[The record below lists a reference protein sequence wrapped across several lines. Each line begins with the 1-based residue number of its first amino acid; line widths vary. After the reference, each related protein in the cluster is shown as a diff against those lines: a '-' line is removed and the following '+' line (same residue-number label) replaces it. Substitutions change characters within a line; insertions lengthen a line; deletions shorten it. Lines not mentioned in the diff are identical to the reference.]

1 MLQFLGLEMPMLLM
15 ALSAVFTFGA
25 VILALK
31 LFKNKLPVDGG
42 RDFAFNGKLSKGK
55 QRGAGIVF
63 ICVFIISSLIFI
75 KPSVEL
81 GMYYALIFLGMLSGY
96 LDDASKVPWG
106 EYKKGAIDLVI
117 CLLTS
122 AAFVWKNPE
131 LLSVNFGFFDLKLH
145 WAVFLV
151 ISTVFLWMM
160 INATNCSDG
169 IDGFC
174 GSLSVNSIVFIILMA
189 GALGTGET
197 TKITSLG
204 AIMIFAIIAYLWYNA
219 EPSTMMMGD
228 AGSRAIGLFLGILVL
243 KSGNIL
249 FAVPLCFVLLLD
261 GLIGIFKVSVT
272 RFLKIKVLK
281 NIRTPL
287 HDHFRKNKG
296 WSNTQTIYRL
306 NIIQALISF
315 VTLMLV
321 KM

>member
-1 MLQFLGLEMPMLLM
+1 MLQYLGFEMPGVLL

-55 QRGAGIVF
+55 RRGAGIVF
-63 ICVFIISSLIFI
+63 ICVFILSSLIFI
-75 KPSVEL
+75 KPSIEL
-81 GMYYALIFLGMLSGY
+81 GMYYAVIFLGMLSGY

-106 EYKKGAIDLVI
+106 EYKKGIIDLVI

-122 AAFVWKNPE
+122 GAFVWRNPQ
-131 LLSVNFGFFDLKLH
+131 LCSVDLGFYELKLH
-145 WAVFLV
+145 WGIFLA

-174 GSLSVNSIVFIILMA
+174 GSLSVNSIIFISLA
-189 GALGTGET
+189 AAALGMSSQ
-197 TKITSLG
+197 ITSLSV
-204 AIMIFAIIAYLWYNA
+204 IMIFAIIAYLWYNA

-228 AGSRAIGLFLGILVL
+228 AGSRAIGLFLGILIL

-249 FAVPLCFVLLLD
+249 LSIPLCFILLLD

-272 RFLKIKVLK
+272 RFLKIKILK

-296 WSNTQTIYRL
+296 WSNSQTIYRL
-306 NIIQALISF
+306 NIIQGLISF
-315 VTLMLV
+315 AVLMLI

>member
-1 MLQFLGLEMPMLLM
+1 MLSSLLHSN
-15 ALSAVFTFGA
+15 LQIILAVLCSFGG
-25 VILALK
+25 VIAALK

-42 RDFAFNGKLSKGK
+42 RDFAFNGKLSAGK

-63 ICVFIISSLIFI
+63 ICVFIFVSLLF
-75 KPSVEL
+75 VEITIENIL
-81 GMYYALIFLGMLSGY
+81 YYIMVFLAMLSGY
-96 LDDASKVPWG
+96 LDDKSEKPWG

-122 AAFVWKNPE
+122 AAFIWQNNGVFS
-131 LLSVNFGFFDLKLH
+131 LSVGFFELKLH
-145 WAVFLV
+145 WAVFLL

-174 GSLSVNSIVFIILMA
+174 GSLSINSIIFIAIASSIIGKNSAMSILSVIMVF
-189 GALGTGET
+189 
-197 TKITSLG
+197 S
-204 AIMIFAIIAYLWYNA
+204 IMAYLWFNA

-228 AGSRAIGLFLGILVL
+228 AGSRAIGLFLGVMLL

-249 FAVPLCFVLLLD
+249 LAIPLCFVLLLD

-287 HDHFRKNKG
+287 HDHFRKNMG
-296 WSNTQTIYRL
+296 WSNSQTIYRL
-306 NIIQALISF
+306 NIVQGVISF
-315 VTLMLV
+315 CALMLI

>member
-1 MLQFLGLEMPMLLM
+1 MLESLEFVKPEWLMP
-15 ALSAVFTFGA
+15 AAAVFTFVA
-25 VILALK
+25 VILSLK
-31 LFKNKLPVDGG
+31 LFKSKLPVDGG

-63 ICVFIISSLIFI
+63 IIVFILSSLIFI
-75 KPSVEL
+75 KPTTEL
-81 GMYYALIFLGMLSGY
+81 EMYYAVIFLGMLSGY

-122 AAFVWKNPE
+122 GAFVWKNQD
-131 LLSVNFGFFDLKLH
+131 LLSVDLGFYDLKLP
-145 WAVFLV
+145 WYVFLA

-174 GSLSVNSIVFIILMA
+174 GSLWVNSIIFILLRA
-189 GALGTGET
+189 GALGTGGEI
-197 TKITSLG
+197 KLLG

-228 AGSRAIGLFLGILVL
+228 AGSRAIGLFLGIIVL

-249 FAVPLCFVLLLD
+249 LAIPLCFILLLD

-272 RFLKIKVLK
+272 RFLKIKILK

-287 HDHFRKNKG
+287 HDHFRKNKE

-306 NIIQALISF
+306 NIIQAVISF
-315 VTLMLV
+315 AVYMVVRALA
-321 KM
+321 

>member
-1 MLQFLGLEMPMLLM
+1 MLEYLGIEMPMLML
-15 ALSAVFTFGA
+15 AISAAFTFGA
-25 VILALK
+25 VILSLK
-31 LFKNKLPVDGG
+31 LFKSKLPVDGG

-63 ICVFIISSLIFI
+63 ICVFILASLLFI
-75 KPSVEL
+75 KPSIEL
-81 GMYYALIFLGMLSGY
+81 GMYYAVIFLGMLSGY

-122 AAFVWKNPE
+122 GAFVWKNPD
-131 LLSVNFGFFDLKLH
+131 LLSLFGFKLP
-145 WAVFLV
+145 WYVFL
-151 ISTVFLWMM
+151 IGSTVFLWMM

-174 GSLSVNSIVFIILMA
+174 GSLSVNSTIFIAIA
-189 GALGTGET
+189 CAALGMSSE
-197 TKITSLG
+197 ITALSVV
-204 AIMIFAIIAYLWYNA
+204 MIFAIIAYLWYNA

-228 AGSRAIGLFLGILVL
+228 AGSRAIGLFLGIIVL

-249 FAVPLCFVLLLD
+249 LAIPFCFILLLD

-272 RFLKIKVLK
+272 RFLKIKILK

-287 HDHFRKNKG
+287 HDHFRKNKS
-296 WSNTQTIYRL
+296 WSNSQTIYRL

-315 VTLMLV
+315 CTLMVL
-321 KM
+321 KTLK

>member
-1 MLQFLGLEMPMLLM
+1 ML
-15 ALSAVFTFGA
+15 LSAVFTFGA
-25 VILALK
+25 VILSLK

-42 RDFAFNGKLSKGK
+42 RDFAFNGKLSAGK

-63 ICVFIISSLIFI
+63 ICVFILSSLLFV
-75 KPSVEL
+75 KPTIETA
-81 GMYYALIFLGMLSGY
+81 MYYAVIFLGMLSGY

-122 AAFVWKNPE
+122 GAFVWQNPE
-131 LLSVNFGFFDLKLH
+131 MLTLNFGFFSFKLH
-145 WAVFLV
+145 WAIFLAV
-151 ISTVFLWMM
+151 STVFLWMM

-174 GSLSVNSIVFIILMA
+174 GSLSVNSIIFIALAA
-189 GALGTGET
+189 GALGTGAQI
-197 TKITSLG
+197 KQLSV
-204 AIMIFAIIAYLWYNA
+204 IMIFAIIAYLWYNA

-228 AGSRAIGLFLGILVL
+228 AGSRAIGLFLGILIL

-249 FAVPLCFVLLLD
+249 LAVPLCFILLLD

-306 NIIQALISF
+306 NIIQGLISF
-315 VTLMLV
+315 CTLLLI
-321 KM
+321 KL

>member
-1 MLQFLGLEMPMLLM
+1 MLEYLGIEMPMLML
-15 ALSAVFTFGA
+15 ALAAAFTFGA
-25 VILALK
+25 VILSLK
-31 LFKNKLPVDGG
+31 LFKSKLPVDGG

-63 ICVFIISSLIFI
+63 ICVFIISSLLFI

-81 GMYYALIFLGMLSGY
+81 GMYYAVIFLGMLSGY

-122 AAFVWKNPE
+122 GAFIWKNPD
-131 LLSVNFGFFDLKLH
+131 LLSLFGFNLP
-145 WAVFLV
+145 WYVFLA

-174 GSLSVNSIVFIILMA
+174 GSLSVNSTIFIA
-189 GALGTGET
+189 VACAVLGMSSE
-197 TKITSLG
+197 ITNLSV
-204 AIMIFAIIAYLWYNA
+204 IMIFAIIAYLWYNA

-228 AGSRAIGLFLGILVL
+228 AGSRAIGLFLGIIIL

-249 FAVPLCFVLLLD
+249 LAVPFCFILLLD

-272 RFLKIKVLK
+272 RFLKIKILK

-296 WSNTQTIYRL
+296 WSNSQTIYRL

-315 VTLMLV
+315 CTLMVL
-321 KM
+321 KTLK

>member
-63 ICVFIISSLIFI
+63 ICVFILSSLIFI
-75 KPSVEL
+75 KPSIEL
-81 GMYYALIFLGMLSGY
+81 GMYYVLIFLGMLSGY

-106 EYKKGAIDLVI
+106 EYKKGAIDLAI

-122 AAFVWKNPE
+122 GAFVWKNPD
-131 LLSVNFGFFDLKLH
+131 LLSVNLGFFDLKLH
-145 WAVFLV
+145 WAVFLAV
-151 ISTVFLWMM
+151 STVFLWMM

-174 GSLSVNSIVFIILMA
+174 GSLSVNSIIFIILTA
-189 GALGTGET
+189 VALGTGEEI
-197 TKITSLG
+197 KSLG

-249 FAVPLCFVLLLD
+249 FAIPLCFILLLD

-287 HDHFRKNKG
+287 HDHFRKNKN

>member
-1 MLQFLGLEMPMLLM
+1 MLEYLGIEMPMLML
-15 ALSAVFTFGA
+15 AISAAFTFGA
-25 VILALK
+25 VILSLK
-31 LFKNKLPVDGG
+31 LFKSKLPVDGG

-63 ICVFIISSLIFI
+63 ICVFILASLLFI
-75 KPSVEL
+75 KPSIEL
-81 GMYYALIFLGMLSGY
+81 GMYYAVIFLGMLSGY

-106 EYKKGAIDLVI
+106 EYKKGAIDLII

-122 AAFVWKNPE
+122 GAFVWKNPD
-131 LLSVNFGFFDLKLH
+131 LLSLFGFKLP
-145 WAVFLV
+145 WYVFLA

-174 GSLSVNSIVFIILMA
+174 GSLSVNSTIFIAIA
-189 GALGTGET
+189 CAALGMSSE
-197 TKITSLG
+197 ITALSVV
-204 AIMIFAIIAYLWYNA
+204 MIFAIIAYLWYNA

-228 AGSRAIGLFLGILVL
+228 AGSRAIGLFLGIIVL

-249 FAVPLCFVLLLD
+249 LAIPFCFILLLD

-272 RFLKIKVLK
+272 RFLKIKILK

-287 HDHFRKNKG
+287 HDHFRKNKS
-296 WSNTQTIYRL
+296 WSNSQTIYRL

-315 VTLMLV
+315 CTLMVL
-321 KM
+321 KTLK

>member
-1 MLQFLGLEMPMLLM
+1 MLSSLLHSN
-15 ALSAVFTFGA
+15 LQIILAVLCSFGG
-25 VILALK
+25 VIAALK

-42 RDFAFNGKLSKGK
+42 RDFAFNGKLSAGK

-63 ICVFIISSLIFI
+63 ICVFILVSLLF
-75 KPSVEL
+75 VEITL
-81 GMYYALIFLGMLSGY
+81 ENILYYIMVFLAMLSGY
-96 LDDASKVPWG
+96 LDDKSEKPWG

-122 AAFVWKNPE
+122 AAFIWQNNGVFS
-131 LLSVNFGFFDLKLH
+131 LSVGSFELKLH

-174 GSLSVNSIVFIILMA
+174 GSLSINSIIFIAIASSLIGKNSAMSILSVIMVF
-189 GALGTGET
+189 
-197 TKITSLG
+197 S
-204 AIMIFAIIAYLWYNA
+204 IMAYLWFNA

-228 AGSRAIGLFLGILVL
+228 AGSRAIGLFLGIMLL

-249 FAVPLCFVLLLD
+249 LAIPLCFVLLLD

-287 HDHFRKNKG
+287 HDHFRKNMG
-296 WSNTQTIYRL
+296 WSNSQTIYRL
-306 NIIQALISF
+306 NIVQGVISF
-315 VTLMLV
+315 CALMLI

>member
-1 MLQFLGLEMPMLLM
+1 MLEYLGIEMPMLML
-15 ALSAVFTFGA
+15 AISAAFTFGA
-25 VILALK
+25 VILSLK
-31 LFKNKLPVDGG
+31 LFKSKLPVDGG

-81 GMYYALIFLGMLSGY
+81 GMYYAVIFLGMLSGY

-106 EYKKGAIDLVI
+106 EYKKGAIDLII

-122 AAFVWKNPE
+122 GAFVWKNPD
-131 LLSVNFGFFDLKLH
+131 LLSLFGFKLP
-145 WAVFLV
+145 WYVFLA

-174 GSLSVNSIVFIILMA
+174 GSLSVNSTIFIAIA
-189 GALGTGET
+189 CAALGMSSE
-197 TKITSLG
+197 ITALSVV
-204 AIMIFAIIAYLWYNA
+204 MIFAIIAYLWYNA

-228 AGSRAIGLFLGILVL
+228 AGSRAIGLFLGIIVL

-249 FAVPLCFVLLLD
+249 LAIPFCFILLLD

-272 RFLKIKVLK
+272 RFLKIKILK

-287 HDHFRKNKG
+287 HDHFRKNKS
-296 WSNTQTIYRL
+296 WSNSQTIYRL

-315 VTLMLV
+315 CTLMVL
-321 KM
+321 KTLK

>member
-1 MLQFLGLEMPMLLM
+1 MLEFLEIMKPELLM
-15 ALSAVFTFGA
+15 PIAAVFTFAA
-25 VILALK
+25 VILSLK
-31 LFKNKLPVDGG
+31 LFKSKLPVDGG

-63 ICVFIISSLIFI
+63 ICVFILASLIFVT
-75 KPSVEL
+75 PSVEL
-81 GMYYALIFLGMLSGY
+81 GMYYAVIFLGMLSGY

-106 EYKKGAIDLVI
+106 EYKKGAIDLII

-131 LLSVNFGFFDLKLH
+131 LLSVNLGFYNLKLH
-145 WAVFLV
+145 WAVFLAL
-151 ISTVFLWMM
+151 STVFLWMM

-174 GSLSVNSIVFIILMA
+174 GSLSVNSIIFIILTA
-189 GALGTGET
+189 GALGTGEDI
-197 TKITSLG
+197 KSLG
-204 AIMIFAIIAYLWYNA
+204 VIMIFAIIAYLWYNA

-243 KSGNIL
+243 KSGNVL
-249 FAVPLCFVLLLD
+249 FAVPLCFILLLD

-306 NIIQALISF
+306 NIIQAMISF

>member
-1 MLQFLGLEMPMLLM
+1 MLEYLGIEMPMLML
-15 ALSAVFTFGA
+15 ALAAAFTFGA
-25 VILALK
+25 VILSLK
-31 LFKNKLPVDGG
+31 LFKSKLPVDGG

-63 ICVFIISSLIFI
+63 ICVFIISSLLFI

-81 GMYYALIFLGMLSGY
+81 GMYYAVIFLGMLSGY

-122 AAFVWKNPE
+122 GAFIWKNPD
-131 LLSVNFGFFDLKLH
+131 LLSLFGFNLP
-145 WAVFLV
+145 WYVFFA

-174 GSLSVNSIVFIILMA
+174 GSLSVNSTIFIA
-189 GALGTGET
+189 VACAVLGMSSD
-197 TKITSLG
+197 ITSLSVV
-204 AIMIFAIIAYLWYNA
+204 MIFAIIAYLWYNA

-228 AGSRAIGLFLGILVL
+228 AGSRAIGLFLGIIIL

-249 FAVPLCFVLLLD
+249 LAVPFCFILLLD

-272 RFLKIKVLK
+272 RFLKIKILK

-296 WSNTQTIYRL
+296 WSNSQTIYRL

-315 VTLMLV
+315 CTLMVL
-321 KM
+321 KTLK

>member
-1 MLQFLGLEMPMLLM
+1 MLTAFINNSVLLTFLSVVFAFGGVLL
-15 ALSAVFTFGA
+15 S
-25 VILALK
+25 LK

-63 ICVFIISSLIFI
+63 VCVFIVASLLFVEINLEMIF
-75 KPSVEL
+75 
-81 GMYYALIFLGMLSGY
+81 YYIVLFLGMLSGY
-96 LDDASKVPWG
+96 LDDRAEKPWG

-117 CLLTS
+117 CALTS
-122 AAFVWKNPE
+122 GAYIYGNADN
-131 LLSVNFGFFDLKLH
+131 LSLSFGFFDFKLH

-151 ISTVFLWMM
+151 VSTVFLWFM

-174 GSLSVNSIVFIILMA
+174 GSLSINSIIFITLACKLMGVGGDM
-189 GALGTGET
+189 GALS
-197 TKITSLG
+197 I
-204 AIMIFAIIAYLWYNA
+204 IMVFAVMAYLWFNA

-228 AGSRAIGLFLGILVL
+228 AGSRALGLFLGILLL
-243 KSGNIL
+243 KSGNML
-249 FAVPLCFVLLLD
+249 LCIPFCLVLLVD

-287 HDHFRKNKG
+287 HDHFRKNMG
-296 WSNTQTIYRL
+296 WSNSQTIYRL
-306 NIIQALISF
+306 NIIQGVVSFCAL
-315 VTLMLV
+315 LLLA
-321 KM
+321 K

>member
-1 MLQFLGLEMPMLLM
+1 MLEYLGIEMPMLML
-15 ALSAVFTFGA
+15 ALCAAFTFGA

-31 LFKNKLPVDGG
+31 LFKSKLPVDGG

-63 ICVFIISSLIFI
+63 ICVFIIASLLFI
-75 KPSVEL
+75 KPSIEL
-81 GMYYALIFLGMLSGY
+81 GMYYAVIFLGMLSGY

-122 AAFVWKNPE
+122 GAFVWKNPN
-131 LLSVNFGFFDLKLH
+131 LLSLFGFKLP
-145 WAVFLV
+145 WYVFLA

-174 GSLSVNSIVFIILMA
+174 GSLSVNSTIFIA
-189 GALGTGET
+189 VACAALGMSSE
-197 TKITSLG
+197 ITSLSV
-204 AIMIFAIIAYLWYNA
+204 IMIFAIIAYLWYNA

-228 AGSRAIGLFLGILVL
+228 AGSRAIGLFLGILIL

-249 FAVPLCFVLLLD
+249 LAIPFCFILLLD

-287 HDHFRKNKG
+287 HDHFRKNKN
-296 WSNTQTIYRL
+296 WSNSQTIYRL

-315 VTLMLV
+315 CTLMVL
-321 KM
+321 KTLK

>member
-1 MLQFLGLEMPMLLM
+1 MLEFLLKSELLM
-15 ALSAVFTFGA
+15 LLSAVFTFGA
-25 VILALK
+25 VILSLK

-42 RDFAFNGKLSKGK
+42 RDFAFNGKLSAGK

-63 ICVFIISSLIFI
+63 ICVFILSSLLFV
-75 KPSVEL
+75 KPTIETA
-81 GMYYALIFLGMLSGY
+81 MYYAVIFLGMLSGY

-122 AAFVWKNPE
+122 GAFVWQNPE
-131 LLSVNFGFFDLKLH
+131 LLSLNFGFFSFKLH
-145 WAVFLV
+145 WAIFLAV
-151 ISTVFLWMM
+151 STVFLWMM

-174 GSLSVNSIVFIILMA
+174 GSLSVNSIIFIALAA
-189 GALGTGET
+189 GALGTGAQI
-197 TKITSLG
+197 KQLSV
-204 AIMIFAIIAYLWYNA
+204 IMIFAIIAYLWYNA

-228 AGSRAIGLFLGILVL
+228 AGSRAIGLFLGILIL

-249 FAVPLCFVLLLD
+249 LAVPLCFILLLD

-306 NIIQALISF
+306 NIIQGLISF
-315 VTLMLV
+315 CTLLLI
-321 KM
+321 KL

>member
-1 MLQFLGLEMPMLLM
+1 MLEYLGIEMPMLML
-15 ALSAVFTFGA
+15 AISAAFTFGA
-25 VILALK
+25 VILSLK
-31 LFKNKLPVDGG
+31 LFKSKLPVDGG
-42 RDFAFNGKLSKGK
+42 REFAFNGKLSKGK

-63 ICVFIISSLIFI
+63 ICVFILASLLFI
-75 KPSVEL
+75 KPSIEL
-81 GMYYALIFLGMLSGY
+81 GMYYVVIFLGMLSGY

-106 EYKKGAIDLVI
+106 EYKKGAIDLII

-122 AAFVWKNPE
+122 GAFVWKNPD
-131 LLSVNFGFFDLKLH
+131 LLSLFGFKLP
-145 WAVFLV
+145 WYVFLA

-174 GSLSVNSIVFIILMA
+174 GSLSVNSTIFIAIA
-189 GALGTGET
+189 CAALGMSSE
-197 TKITSLG
+197 ITALSVV
-204 AIMIFAIIAYLWYNA
+204 MIFAIIAYLWYNA

-228 AGSRAIGLFLGILVL
+228 AGSRAIGLFLGIIVL

-249 FAVPLCFVLLLD
+249 LAIPFCFILLLD

-272 RFLKIKVLK
+272 RFLKIKILK

-287 HDHFRKNKG
+287 HDHFRKNKS
-296 WSNTQTIYRL
+296 WSNSQTIYRL

-315 VTLMLV
+315 CTLMVL
-321 KM
+321 KTLK

>member
-1 MLQFLGLEMPMLLM
+1 MLEYLGIEMPMLML
-15 ALSAVFTFGA
+15 AISAAFTFGA
-25 VILALK
+25 VILSLK
-31 LFKNKLPVDGG
+31 LFKSKLPVDGG

-63 ICVFIISSLIFI
+63 ICVFILASLLFI
-75 KPSVEL
+75 KPSIEL
-81 GMYYALIFLGMLSGY
+81 GMYYAVIFLGMLSGY

-122 AAFVWKNPE
+122 GAFVWKNPD
-131 LLSVNFGFFDLKLH
+131 LLSLFGFKLP
-145 WAVFLV
+145 WYVFLA

-174 GSLSVNSIVFIILMA
+174 GSLSVNSTIFIAIA
-189 GALGTGET
+189 CAALGMSSE
-197 TKITSLG
+197 ITALSVV
-204 AIMIFAIIAYLWYNA
+204 MIFAIIAYLWYNA

-228 AGSRAIGLFLGILVL
+228 AGSRAIGLFLGIIVL

-249 FAVPLCFVLLLD
+249 LAIPFCFILLLD

-272 RFLKIKVLK
+272 RFLKIKILK

-287 HDHFRKNKG
+287 HDHFRKNKS
-296 WSNTQTIYRL
+296 WSNSQTIYRL

-315 VTLMLV
+315 CTLMVL
-321 KM
+321 KTLK

>member
-1 MLQFLGLEMPMLLM
+1 MLVSLLHPT
-15 ALSAVFTFGA
+15 LQTIFAVLFSFIG
-25 VILALK
+25 VIASLK
-31 LFKNKLPVDGG
+31 IFKNKLPVDGG
-42 RDFAFNGKLSKGK
+42 RDFAFNGKLSAGK

-63 ICVFIISSLIFI
+63 ICVFIVASLLFAGITLENI
-75 KPSVEL
+75 L
-81 GMYYALIFLGMLSGY
+81 YYILIFLAMLSGY
-96 LDDASKVPWG
+96 LDDASDKPWN

-122 AAFVWKNPE
+122 AAFVWQNGGKCS
-131 LLSVNFGFFDLKLH
+131 LDFGFFSFNVH
-145 WAVFLV
+145 WALFLA

-174 GSLSVNSIVFIILMA
+174 GSLSINSIIFITVACKLIGTASDMSGMAVIMVF
-189 GALGTGET
+189 
-197 TKITSLG
+197 S
-204 AIMIFAIIAYLWYNA
+204 IMAYLWFNA

-228 AGSRAIGLFLGILVL
+228 AGSRAIGLFLGIMLL

-249 FAVPLCFVLLLD
+249 LAIPLCFVLLLD

-287 HDHFRKNKG
+287 HDHFRKNMG
-296 WSNTQTIYRL
+296 WSNSQTIYRL
-306 NIIQALISF
+306 NIVQGVISF
-315 VTLMLV
+315 CTLMLV
-321 KM
+321 NM

>member
-1 MLQFLGLEMPMLLM
+1 MLEYLGIEMPMLML
-15 ALSAVFTFGA
+15 AISAAFTFGA
-25 VILALK
+25 VILSLK
-31 LFKNKLPVDGG
+31 LFKSKLPVDGG
-42 RDFAFNGKLSKGK
+42 REFAFNGKLSKGK

-63 ICVFIISSLIFI
+63 ICVFIISSLLFI
-75 KPSVEL
+75 KPSIEL
-81 GMYYALIFLGMLSGY
+81 GMYYAVIFLGMLSGY

-106 EYKKGAIDLVI
+106 EYKKGAIDLII

-122 AAFVWKNPE
+122 GAFVWKNPD
-131 LLSVNFGFFDLKLH
+131 LLSLFGFKLP
-145 WAVFLV
+145 WYVFLA

-174 GSLSVNSIVFIILMA
+174 GSLSVNSTIFIAIA
-189 GALGTGET
+189 CAALGMSSE
-197 TKITSLG
+197 ITALSVV
-204 AIMIFAIIAYLWYNA
+204 MIFAIIAYLWYNA

-228 AGSRAIGLFLGILVL
+228 AGSRAIGLFLGIIVL

-249 FAVPLCFVLLLD
+249 LAIPFCFILLLD

-272 RFLKIKVLK
+272 RFLKIKILK

-287 HDHFRKNKG
+287 HDHFRKNKS
-296 WSNTQTIYRL
+296 WSNSQTIYRL

-315 VTLMLV
+315 CTLMVL
-321 KM
+321 KTLK

>member
-1 MLQFLGLEMPMLLM
+1 MLEFLEIMKPEWLMLI
-15 ALSAVFTFGA
+15 SAVFTFGA
-25 VILALK
+25 VILSLK

-63 ICVFIISSLIFI
+63 ICVFILSSLIFV

-122 AAFVWKNPE
+122 GAFVWKNPE
-131 LLSVNFGFFDLKLH
+131 LLSVNLGFYELKLH
-145 WAVFLV
+145 WAIFLAV
-151 ISTVFLWMM
+151 STVFLWMM

-169 IDGFC
+169 IDGFS
-174 GSLSVNSIVFIILMA
+174 GSLSVNSIIFIALTA
-189 GALGTGET
+189 GALGTGARI
-197 TKITSLG
+197 KSLG
-204 AIMIFAIIAYLWYNA
+204 IIMIFAIIAYLWYNA

-228 AGSRAIGLFLGILVL
+228 AGSRAIGLFLGIIVL

-249 FAVPLCFVLLLD
+249 FAVPLCFILLLD

-287 HDHFRKNKG
+287 HDHFRKNKS

-315 VTLMLV
+315 VFYMLV
-321 KM
+321 KA

>member
-1 MLQFLGLEMPMLLM
+1 MLEYLGIEMPMLML
-15 ALSAVFTFGA
+15 AISAAFTFGA
-25 VILALK
+25 VILSLK
-31 LFKNKLPVDGG
+31 LFKSKLPVDGG

-63 ICVFIISSLIFI
+63 ICVFIISSLLFI
-75 KPSVEL
+75 KPSIEL
-81 GMYYALIFLGMLSGY
+81 GMYYVVIFLGMLSGY

-122 AAFVWKNPE
+122 GAFVWKNPD
-131 LLSVNFGFFDLKLH
+131 LLSLFGFKLP
-145 WAVFLV
+145 WYVFLA

-174 GSLSVNSIVFIILMA
+174 GSLSVNSTIFIAIA
-189 GALGTGET
+189 CAALGMSSE
-197 TKITSLG
+197 ITALSVV
-204 AIMIFAIIAYLWYNA
+204 MIFAIIAYLWYNA

-228 AGSRAIGLFLGILVL
+228 AGSRAIGLFLGIIVL

-249 FAVPLCFVLLLD
+249 LAIPFCFILLLD

-272 RFLKIKVLK
+272 RFLKIKILK

-287 HDHFRKNKG
+287 HDHFRKNKS
-296 WSNTQTIYRL
+296 WSNSQTIYRL

-315 VTLMLV
+315 CTLMVL
-321 KM
+321 KTLK

>member
-1 MLQFLGLEMPMLLM
+1 MLEYLGIEMPMLML
-15 ALSAVFTFGA
+15 AISAAFTFGA
-25 VILALK
+25 VILSLK
-31 LFKNKLPVDGG
+31 LFKSKLPVDGG

-75 KPSVEL
+75 KPSIEL
-81 GMYYALIFLGMLSGY
+81 GMYYAVIFLGMLSGY

-106 EYKKGAIDLVI
+106 EYKKGAIDLII

-122 AAFVWKNPE
+122 GAFVWKNPD
-131 LLSVNFGFFDLKLH
+131 LLSLFGFNLP
-145 WAVFLV
+145 WYVFL
-151 ISTVFLWMM
+151 IGSTVFLWMM

-174 GSLSVNSIVFIILMA
+174 GSLSVNSTIFIAIACATLGMSSEIT
-189 GALGTGET
+189 AL
-197 TKITSLG
+197 SV
-204 AIMIFAIIAYLWYNA
+204 IMIFAIIAYLWYNA

-228 AGSRAIGLFLGILVL
+228 AGSRAIGLFLGILIL
-243 KSGNIL
+243 KSGNVLLAIP
-249 FAVPLCFVLLLD
+249 FCFILLLD

-272 RFLKIKVLK
+272 RFLKIKILK

-287 HDHFRKNKG
+287 HDHFRKNKS
-296 WSNTQTIYRL
+296 WSNSQTIYRL

-315 VTLMLV
+315 CTLMVL
-321 KM
+321 KTLK

>member
-1 MLQFLGLEMPMLLM
+1 MLEYLGIEMPMLML
-15 ALSAVFTFGA
+15 AISAAFTFGT
-25 VILALK
+25 VILSLK
-31 LFKNKLPVDGG
+31 LFKSKLPVDGG

-63 ICVFIISSLIFI
+63 ICVFILASLLFI
-75 KPSVEL
+75 KPSIEL
-81 GMYYALIFLGMLSGY
+81 GMYYAVIFLGMLSGY

-122 AAFVWKNPE
+122 GAFVWKNPD
-131 LLSVNFGFFDLKLH
+131 LLSLFGFKLP
-145 WAVFLV
+145 WCVFL
-151 ISTVFLWMM
+151 IGSTVFLWMM

-174 GSLSVNSIVFIILMA
+174 GSLSVNSTIFIAIA
-189 GALGTGET
+189 CAALGMSSE
-197 TKITSLG
+197 ITALSVV
-204 AIMIFAIIAYLWYNA
+204 MIFAIIAYLWYNA

-228 AGSRAIGLFLGILVL
+228 AGSRAIGLFLGIIVL

-249 FAVPLCFVLLLD
+249 LAIPFCFILLLD

-272 RFLKIKVLK
+272 RFLKIKILK

-287 HDHFRKNKG
+287 HDHFRKNKS
-296 WSNTQTIYRL
+296 WSNSQTIYRL

-315 VTLMLV
+315 CTLMVL
-321 KM
+321 KSLK

>member
-1 MLQFLGLEMPMLLM
+1 MLEYLGIEMPMLML
-15 ALSAVFTFGA
+15 AISAAFTFGA
-25 VILALK
+25 VILSLK
-31 LFKNKLPVDGG
+31 LFKSKLPVDGG

-63 ICVFIISSLIFI
+63 ICVFILASLLFI
-75 KPSVEL
+75 KPSIEL
-81 GMYYALIFLGMLSGY
+81 GMYYVVIFLGMLSGY

-106 EYKKGAIDLVI
+106 EYKKGAIDLII

-122 AAFVWKNPE
+122 GAFVWKNPD
-131 LLSVNFGFFDLKLH
+131 LLSLFGFKLP
-145 WAVFLV
+145 WYVFLAG
-151 ISTVFLWMM
+151 STVFLWMM

-174 GSLSVNSIVFIILMA
+174 GSLSVNSTIFIAIA
-189 GALGTGET
+189 CAALGMSSE
-197 TKITSLG
+197 ITALSVV
-204 AIMIFAIIAYLWYNA
+204 MIFAIIAYLWYNA

-228 AGSRAIGLFLGILVL
+228 AGSRAIGLFLGIIVL

-249 FAVPLCFVLLLD
+249 LAIPFCFILLLD

-272 RFLKIKVLK
+272 RFLKIKILK

-287 HDHFRKNKG
+287 HDHFRKNKS
-296 WSNTQTIYRL
+296 WSNSQTIYRL

-315 VTLMLV
+315 CTLMVL
-321 KM
+321 KTLK

>member
-1 MLQFLGLEMPMLLM
+1 MLEYLGIEMPMLML
-15 ALSAVFTFGA
+15 AISAAFTFGA
-25 VILALK
+25 VILSLK
-31 LFKNKLPVDGG
+31 LFKSKLPVDGG

-63 ICVFIISSLIFI
+63 ICVFILASLLFI
-75 KPSVEL
+75 KPSIEL
-81 GMYYALIFLGMLSGY
+81 GMYYAVIFLGMLSGY

-106 EYKKGAIDLVI
+106 EYKKGAIDLII
-117 CLLTS
+117 CLQTS
-122 AAFVWKNPE
+122 GAFVWKNPD
-131 LLSVNFGFFDLKLH
+131 LLSLFGFKLP
-145 WAVFLV
+145 WYVFLA

-174 GSLSVNSIVFIILMA
+174 GSLSVNSTIFIAIA
-189 GALGTGET
+189 CAALGMSSE
-197 TKITSLG
+197 ITALSVV
-204 AIMIFAIIAYLWYNA
+204 MIFAIIAYLWYNA

-228 AGSRAIGLFLGILVL
+228 AGSRAIGLFLGIIVL

-249 FAVPLCFVLLLD
+249 LAIPFCFILLLD

-272 RFLKIKVLK
+272 RFLKIKILK

-287 HDHFRKNKG
+287 HDHFRKNKS
-296 WSNTQTIYRL
+296 WSNSQTIYRL

-315 VTLMLV
+315 CTLMVL
-321 KM
+321 KTLK